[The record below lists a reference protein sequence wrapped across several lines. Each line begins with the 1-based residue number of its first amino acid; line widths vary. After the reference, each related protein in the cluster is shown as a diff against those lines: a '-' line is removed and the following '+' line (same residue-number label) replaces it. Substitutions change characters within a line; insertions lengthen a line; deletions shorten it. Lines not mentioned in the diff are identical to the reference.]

1 MCPGKAVSVCLC
13 SSGRG
18 LRMVGKKLCSDS
30 EVGYSHVEV
39 EVAILRK
46 VFWSIYLKEELLDKA
61 CFSI

>member
-13 SSGRG
+13 SSGSG
-18 LRMVGKKLCSDS
+18 LRMVGKKHCSGS

-39 EVAILRK
+39 EVAILQK
-46 VFWSIYLKEELLDKA
+46 VFWSIYLKEELLDKV